1 MGTVLQHLPKITE
14 KIVSTDSNWYKLPS
28 KISIMKT
35 FILTAIALFVANVNG
50 APGEAWKR
58 MDERSLDSI
67 LNPRIDERSL
77 DSILNPRIYKRS
89 LDSILNPR
97 IYKISLDSILNP
109 RIDEEAARWAP
120 GDEPKEN
127 AGGDEAKNRDQR

>member
-67 LNPRIDERSL
+67 LNPRI
-77 DSILNPRIYKRS
+77 
-89 LDSILNPR
+89 
-97 IYKISLDSILNP
+97 YKISLDSILNP
-109 RIDEEAARWAP
+109 RTDEEAARWAP

-127 AGGDEAKNRDQR
+127 AGGDEAKKREWR

>member
-77 DSILNPRIYKRS
+77 DSILNPRIYK
-89 LDSILNPR
+89 
-97 IYKISLDSILNP
+97 ISLDSILNP
-109 RIDEEAARWAP
+109 RTDEEAARWAP

-127 AGGDEAKNRDQR
+127 AGGVEAKKREWR